1 MSETKLFD
9 GSSGRLALG
18 STVVVYCLFYNDA
31 CGPAIVFANF
41 LAFTYGAMAAYCKA
55 HLKSL
60 QMPYIRASNKFDYTC
75 LFLATW
81 LDVLAVLCACVALAR
96 TMSTCLDAM
105 TGGMAHIL
113 ILEIVLCLL
122 FGGTVCN
129 FISTHLRSQIFG
141 ILSGRN
147 SSPYEPWPDVL
158 GVAVVI
164 IITVM
169 FMLGLDHSKVFH
181 IIMWCGIII
190 LNLCPPAAASWKGDI
205 LEWTR
210 YWFRPDG
217 FISLLYPAALLSFA
231 YPRELP
237 LPNSFLERFKGFG
250 KFFRT
255 LFILCLTIVSLS
267 FLVHHKPVNEYI
279 ANPILNFLDDIT
291 LGKLVPAAACLLM
304 LTSSA
309 AYLELFPELYGLI
322 VRFATSEWKVLS
334 KHISY
339 ESSESGSPVFAIFIS
354 GSLCAMLAFACPMQ
368 HLINTLAA
376 SHLAAG
382 FLRALYLLYI
392 PFRPKYIQR
401 SAISSLAYSRLSTA
415 AAATASYKRPDAKKT
430 SKRSILG
437 VNVANISTAK
447 KPAPKKKPKKELEKE
462 WLLLGEPTSPCPTRQ
477 PTDVESAMQS
487 SSKPVPLNF
496 IYPEVV
502 EISDSDTSTDID
514 AIVDEYRQKIRITT
528 SGLLDMSA
536 RVPTVLSWR
545 FALFIIF
552 VVIFGIVSFAFNS
565 LQQNPHGEIVFGCG
579 TIILSSM
586 LSLLPRHK
594 AGVICLNPV
603 FLSGTLLTSGAL
615 FGACSYY
622 VWPAIVFW
630 IIAGLMLLLRCDNWC
645 CGCFEHSGGTIQE
658 QLIPND
664 APKTMTKSTAIHIP
678 GPPTNPVTVPTL
690 VNTSR

>member
-1 MSETKLFD
+1 MSETKPFD

-18 STVVVYCLFYNDA
+18 STVIVFLLFCNDA

-55 HLKSL
+55 HLKTL

-113 ILEIVLCLL
+113 IL
-122 FGGTVCN
+122 
-129 FISTHLRSQIFG
+129 
-141 ILSGRN
+141 GRN

-158 GVAVVI
+158 GVGVVI

-169 FMLGLDHSKVFH
+169 FMLGLDHSNVFH
-181 IIMWCGIII
+181 IIMWCGMII
-190 LNLCPPAAASWKGDI
+190 LNLCPPAAACWKGDI

-210 YWFRPDG
+210 YWFRPDD
-217 FISLLYPAALLSFA
+217 FISLLFPAAQLTFA

-255 LFILCLTIVSLS
+255 HFIMCLTIVSLS

-279 ANPILNFLDDIT
+279 ANPFLYFLDDIA

-334 KHISY
+334 KHVSY

-392 PFRPKYIQR
+392 PVRPKYIQR
-401 SAISSLAYSRLSTA
+401 SGAISSLAYSRLSTA

-496 IYPEVV
+496 IYPETV

-528 SGLLDMSA
+528 SSLIDISS

-552 VVIFGIVSFAFNS
+552 VVLFGTVSFAFNS
-565 LQQNPHGEIVFGCG
+565 MQQNPHGEIIFGCG
-579 TIILSSM
+579 TMILSSM
-586 LSLLPRHK
+586 LSLVPRHK

-603 FLSGTLLTSGAL
+603 FCCCTILTSCVL

-630 IIAGLMLLLRCDNWC
+630 VIAGLMLLLRCDNWC

-658 QLIPND
+658 QLIPSD
-664 APKTMTKSTAIHIP
+664 APKTMTKSTTIHIP

>member
-1 MSETKLFD
+1 MSEAKLFD

-18 STVVVYCLFYNDA
+18 STVIVFCLFYNDA

-55 HLKSL
+55 HLKTL

-113 ILEIVLCLL
+113 IL
-122 FGGTVCN
+122 
-129 FISTHLRSQIFG
+129 
-141 ILSGRN
+141 GRN

-169 FMLGLDHSKVFH
+169 FMLGLDHSNVFH
-181 IIMWCGIII
+181 IIMWCGMII
-190 LNLCPPAAASWKGDI
+190 LNLCPPAAACWKGDI

-210 YWFRPDG
+210 YWFRPDD
-217 FISLLYPAALLSFA
+217 FISLLFPAAQLTFA

-255 LFILCLTIVSLS
+255 HFILCLTIVSLS

-279 ANPILNFLDDIT
+279 ANPFFNFLDDIT

-334 KHISY
+334 KHVSY

-392 PFRPKYIQR
+392 PVRPKYIQR
-401 SAISSLAYSRLSTA
+401 SGAISSLAYSRLSTA
-415 AAATASYKRPDAKKT
+415 TAATASYKRPDAKKS

-437 VNVANISTAK
+437 VNVANITTAK

-528 SGLLDMSA
+528 SSLIDISS
-536 RVPTVLSWR
+536 RVPTVISWR
-545 FALFIIF
+545 FALFIIS
-552 VVIFGIVSFAFNS
+552 VVLFGTVSFAFNS
-565 LQQNPHGEIVFGCG
+565 MQQNPHGEIIFGCG
-579 TIILSSM
+579 TMILSSM
-586 LSLLPRHK
+586 LSLVPRHK

-603 FLSGTLLTSGAL
+603 FCCCTILTSCVL
-615 FGACSYY
+615 FGACCYY

-658 QLIPND
+658 QLIPSD
-664 APKTMTKSTAIHIP
+664 VPKTMTKSTTIHIP

>member
-1 MSETKLFD
+1 MGDTKLFD

-18 STVVVYCLFYNDA
+18 STVVVYLLFYNEA
-31 CGPAIVFANF
+31 CGPAVLFANF
-41 LAFTYGAMAAYCKA
+41 LAFTYSAMAAYCKS

-60 QMPYIRASNKFDYTC
+60 QMPYIRASNKIDYTC

-113 ILEIVLCLL
+113 IL
-122 FGGTVCN
+122 
-129 FISTHLRSQIFG
+129 
-141 ILSGRN
+141 GRN
-147 SSPYEPWPDVL
+147 SSPNEPWPDVL

-181 IIMWCGIII
+181 IIMWCGMII
-190 LNLCPPAAASWKGDI
+190 LNLCPPVATCWKGDFV
-205 LEWTR
+205 EWTR
-210 YWFRPDG
+210 YLFRPNG
-217 FISLLYPAALLSFA
+217 FLSLLTPAALLSFV
-231 YPRELP
+231 YPKELP

-255 LFILCLTIVSLS
+255 LLILCLTIVSLS
-267 FLVHHKPVNEYI
+267 TLVHYKPVDEYI
-279 ANPILNFLDDIT
+279 ANPLLNFLDDIT

-334 KHISY
+334 KHVSY

-392 PFRPKYIQR
+392 PVRPKYIQR
-401 SAISSLAYSRLSTA
+401 SVAISSLAYSRLATA
-415 AAATASYKRPDAKKT
+415 AAATTSYKRAAAKNN

-447 KPAPKKKPKKELEKE
+447 KPVPKKKPKKELEKE

-496 IYPEVV
+496 IYPEIV

-528 SGLLDMSA
+528 SGLIDIST
-536 RVPTVLSWR
+536 RVPSVFSWR
-545 FALFIIF
+545 FALLIIF
-552 VVIFGIVSFAFNS
+552 IAIFGTISFAFNS
-565 LQQNPHGEIVFGCG
+565 MQQNPHGEIIFGCG
-579 TIILSSM
+579 TMLLSSM
-586 LSLLPRHK
+586 LSLFPRHK
-594 AGVICLNPV
+594 TGIICLNPV
-603 FLSGTLLTSGAL
+603 FCCGTLMTSGVL

-622 VWPAIVFW
+622 AWPAIVFW
-630 IIAGLMLLLRCDNWC
+630 VTAGLMLLLRCDNWC
-645 CGCFEHSGGTIQE
+645 CSCFEHSGGTIQE
-658 QLIPND
+658 QLIPSD
-664 APKTMTKSTAIHIP
+664 APKTMTRSAAIHIP
-678 GPPTNPVTVPTL
+678 GPPTNSVTVPTL

>member
-1 MSETKLFD
+1 MSEAKLFD

-18 STVVVYCLFYNDA
+18 STVVVFCLFYNNA

-55 HLKSL
+55 HLKTL

-113 ILEIVLCLL
+113 IL
-122 FGGTVCN
+122 
-129 FISTHLRSQIFG
+129 
-141 ILSGRN
+141 GRN

-169 FMLGLDHSKVFH
+169 FMLGLDHSNVFH
-181 IIMWCGIII
+181 IIMWCGMII
-190 LNLCPPAAASWKGDI
+190 LNLCPPAAACWKGDI

-210 YWFRPDG
+210 YWFRPDD
-217 FISLLYPAALLSFA
+217 FISLLFPAAQLTFA

-255 LFILCLTIVSLS
+255 HFILCLTIVSLS

-279 ANPILNFLDDIT
+279 ANPFFNFLDDIT

-334 KHISY
+334 KHVSY

-392 PFRPKYIQR
+392 PVRPKYIQR
-401 SAISSLAYSRLSTA
+401 SGAISSLAYSRLSTA
-415 AAATASYKRPDAKKT
+415 ATATASYKRPDAKKT

-528 SGLLDMSA
+528 SSLIDISS
-536 RVPTVLSWR
+536 RVPTVISWR
-545 FALFIIF
+545 FALFIIS
-552 VVIFGIVSFAFNS
+552 VVLFGTVSFAFNS
-565 LQQNPHGEIVFGCG
+565 MQQNPHGEIIFGCG
-579 TIILSSM
+579 TMILSSM
-586 LSLLPRHK
+586 LSLVPRHK

-603 FLSGTLLTSGAL
+603 FCCCTILTSCVL
-615 FGACSYY
+615 FGACCYY

-658 QLIPND
+658 QLIPSD
-664 APKTMTKSTAIHIP
+664 APKTMTKSTTIHIP